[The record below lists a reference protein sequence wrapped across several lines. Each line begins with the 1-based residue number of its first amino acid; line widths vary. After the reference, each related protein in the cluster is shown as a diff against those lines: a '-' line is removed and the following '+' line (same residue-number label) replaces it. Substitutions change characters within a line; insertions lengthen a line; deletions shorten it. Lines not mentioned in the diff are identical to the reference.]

1 MMQSR
6 GDADRSMKLRALI
19 FDWAGTIVDHG
30 SRAPV
35 AALQDV
41 FAAAGVAVT
50 VAEARLSMGIAKKD
64 HIRCI
69 LELPRVT
76 EAWTRQRGTAPRET
90 DVEALYAEFVPRQLE
105 CLGRFSD
112 AIAGVPATF
121 EGLRSRG
128 IKIGSTTG
136 YTRPMLDFLV
146 ERAREQGFAP
156 DCAIC
161 PGDVPGGGRPAP
173 WMCYLNAIR
182 LEVSPLWST
191 VKIGDTPSDIAEGL
205 NAGMWAIGVTRTGN
219 EAGLTEDEWSSAT
232 AAERREVMA
241 RARKRLADAGAH
253 YLVES
258 AGECLDVIDEI
269 AGRIASGERP

>member
-1 MMQSR
+1 
-6 GDADRSMKLRALI
+6 MKLQGVV
-19 FDWAGTIVDHG
+19 FDWAGTIMDHG

-41 FAAAGVAVT
+41 FAEADVPVT

-76 EAWTRQRGTAPRET
+76 EAWKQQHGAAPREA
-90 DVEALYAEFVPRQLE
+90 DVEALYAEVSSQATRMSGTILRT
-105 CLGRFSD
+105 L
-112 AIAGVPATF
+112 IAGVPEIGEA
-121 EGLRSRG
+121 LHSRG

-146 ERAREQGFAP
+146 ERASEQGFDP

-161 PGDVPGGGRPAP
+161 PQDVPGGGRPAP

-182 LEVSPLWST
+182 LQVSPLWSMA
-191 VKIGDTPSDIAEGL
+191 KIGDTPSDIAEGL
-205 NAGMWAIGVTRTGN
+205 NAGMWTIGVTRTGN
-219 EAGLTEDEWSSAT
+219 EAGLTEAEWNSAV
-232 AAERREVMA
+232 RRGTDK
-241 RARKRLADAGAH
+241 RARSRENKAAGCRPTLPGRKR
-253 YLVES
+253 
-258 AGECLDVIDEI
+258 
-269 AGRIASGERP
+269 GRMSGRFG

>member
-1 MMQSR
+1 V
-6 GDADRSMKLRALI
+6 KLRSVV

-35 AALQDV
+35 AALQDA
-41 FAAAGVAVT
+41 FAGAGLAVT

-69 LELPRVT
+69 LELPRVR
-76 EAWTRQRGTAPRET
+76 EEWERQRGTAPRET
-90 DVEALYAEFVPRQLE
+90 DVEALYAKFIPKQLE
-105 CLGRFSD
+105 GLGSFAG
-112 AIAGVPATF
+112 AIAGVPAIF

-128 IKIGSTTG
+128 VKIGSTTG
-136 YTRPMLDFLV
+136 YTRPMLEFLV
-146 ERAREQGFAP
+146 DRAREQGFAP

-182 LEVSPLWST
+182 LEVSPLWAT

-205 NAGMWAIGVTRTGN
+205 NAGMWTIGVTRTGN
-219 EAGLTEDEWSSAT
+219 EAGLTAEEWESAT
-232 AAERREVMA
+232 AGERREVTAAA
-241 RARKRLADAGAH
+241 RRRLLDAGAH

-258 AGECLDVIDEI
+258 AGECLETIDEI
-269 AGRIASGERP
+269 AGRISSGERP